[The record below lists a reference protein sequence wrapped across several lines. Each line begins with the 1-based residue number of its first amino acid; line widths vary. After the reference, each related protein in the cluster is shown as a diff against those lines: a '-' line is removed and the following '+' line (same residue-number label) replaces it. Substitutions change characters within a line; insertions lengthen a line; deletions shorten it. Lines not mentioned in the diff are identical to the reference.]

1 MRTNWI
7 ISSGMVEIMFDELVE
22 NRPKAIHIRIEN
34 KKYWLPKSQ
43 IDFRLWSNIVE
54 VPVWLAEQKELI

>member
-7 ISSGMVEIMFDELVE
+7 ISSGNVEVVFDELLEV
-22 NRPKAIHIRIEN
+22 RDKAIHIRIEN

-43 IDFRLWSNIVE
+43 IDFREWSNIVE